1 MCLAS
6 TEKTAKRERAK
17 RIEKMA
23 LVVEMRLRIEYG
35 RFGTENFSGT
45 RHIPKAREREGGR
58 GKARE
63 GKKEEPV
70 NKTETGIT
78 AGALDTGGVFGM
90 DGWTQKR
97 IGRGLAKG
105 GEQSAH
111 KTTTP
116 KKRPLRKLPFDRT
129 HPSLPPSRKNAR
141 STPPTPWS

>member
-23 LVVEMRLRIEYG
+23 LVVEMRLRIECG

-45 RHIPKAREREGGR
+45 RHIPKARERESERAREREGGR

-78 AGALDTGGVFGM
+78 AGALDTGGVFG
-90 DGWTQKR
+90 DAGENR
-97 IGRGLAKG
+97 EGLAKG

-116 KKRPLRKLPFDRT
+116 QKDLCENCHLIEHTLP
-129 HPSLPPSRKNAR
+129 
-141 STPPTPWS
+141 